1 MSSPTSG
8 FIAEAVLQQLESL
21 LFRHHMPKFWA
32 RYVDDSFVVIDL
44 DQLLTFKKHLNAVF
58 PDIQFTMEE
67 EENNQLAFLDVL
79 VCRNDCGDLRIGE
92 DAVVNGIAAPR
103 MMDGLGVG
111 GLKSGEIVGGK
122 DSSIETWGK
131 EEEEEEEE
139 EEGEWDEDYVMRAVG
154 ICDWDQRTY
163 TTLEGK
169 AEFMTV
175 RSGRYSTGYIGEV
188 PFVSKRLSQ
197 TTCYLGDVAFRCVY
211 ANNGSILGTH
221 IVVPNITNVD
231 RIYIA
236 STYPV
241 TVHRIEKHVRDK
253 SSKDRFIVEEN
264 MHLTKCPEYMQTKL
278 VWKFPGSVADRT
290 DFECFRDGSRLCR
303 GTTTTMEA
311 GKCDVTVDGGN
322 LIHTRTVN
330 GTKNVLEFFY
340 CHLSPSTPHHALT
353 YNIDWRASKPI
364 PPGGIPTDAPVTE
377 RRHAMKTTSA
387 AKHLTGP
394 LLIRCEDRTRFATG
408 LARAGSQSTTLP
420 RRLATGGHNLDKPT
434 TPKNPNGGH
443 TDAHNTF
450 EETTCGDNLL

>member
-1 MSSPTSG
+1 MNMYS
-8 FIAEAVLQQLESL
+8 ASL
-21 LFRHHMPKFWA
+21 ACLILSLA
-32 RYVDDSFVVIDL
+32 IL
-44 DQLLTFKKHLNAVF
+44 VF
-58 PDIQFTMEE
+58 TDK
-67 EENNQLAFLDVL
+67 V
-79 VCRNDCGDLRIGE
+79 
-92 DAVVNGIAAPR
+92 
-103 MMDGLGVG
+103 
-111 GLKSGEIVGGK
+111 
-122 DSSIETWGK
+122 
-131 EEEEEEEE
+131 
-139 EEGEWDEDYVMRAVG
+139 RAVG

-211 ANNGSILGTH
+211 ANNGSILGTN
-221 IVVPNITNVD
+221 IEVPNITNVD

-278 VWKFPGSVADRT
+278 VWKFPGSVANRT

-303 GTTTTMEA
+303 GTTTRKEA

-340 CHLSPSTPHHALT
+340 CHLSPSTPQHALT

-377 RRHAMKTTSA
+377 RRHAMHTTSA
-387 AKHLTGP
+387 AKHLTASSLGA
-394 LLIRCEDRTRFATG
+394 LVVLSTV
-408 LARAGSQSTTLP
+408 LAGQR
-420 RRLATGGHNLDKPT
+420 
-434 TPKNPNGGH
+434 
-443 TDAHNTF
+443 
-450 EETTCGDNLL
+450 